1 MDFKGN
7 AIIPL
12 AVSSVATKPLL
23 ISTFELLREKF
34 ERAPL
39 AEALLR
45 RETSS
50 LQGNSAALLAA
61 ATYTFPCR
69 SNTMMKLDPFK
80 LIVIGKTAIAELHMM
95 VDKLKGKNGH

>member
-50 LQGNSAALLAA
+50 DLS
-61 ATYTFPCR
+61 
-69 SNTMMKLDPFK
+69 
-80 LIVIGKTAIAELHMM
+80 
-95 VDKLKGKNGH
+95 